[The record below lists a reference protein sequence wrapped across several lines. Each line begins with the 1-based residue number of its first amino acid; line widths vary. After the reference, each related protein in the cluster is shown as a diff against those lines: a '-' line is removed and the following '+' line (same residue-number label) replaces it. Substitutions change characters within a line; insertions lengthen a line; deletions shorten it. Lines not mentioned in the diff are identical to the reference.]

1 METRL
6 AHQTTA
12 ACCSLP
18 VGTSVHQGPSTH
30 GRQYRGR
37 CQVSYHLRHTMPTLV
52 GTICGACVACNGPAV
67 AHRLSPRHSHH
78 PCYHRPR
85 TLVHPCYHRHR
96 PTSAAFPSAHLNV
109 HTAHSTPIISISTSI
124 SISISIVAAVVVVI
138 MCTCF
143 ERGLFPHVCEKCQAR
158 CQAAA
163 GTWSTPEREQRRG
176 CTHRHVCWAT
186 RSSGTR
192 QRSTAITTL
201 AVGGRPHQLS
211 RAAGSGSAPE
221 WRTKRRAWRCWG
233 PAAARLHRGQ
243 ARR

>member
-52 GTICGACVACNGPAV
+52 RTICGACVACNGPAV
-67 AHRLSPRHSHH
+67 AHRLSLRH
-78 PCYHRPR
+78 RR
-85 TLVHPCYHRHR
+85 RPCYHRHR

-143 ERGLFPHVCEKCQAR
+143 ERF
-158 CQAAA
+158 
-163 GTWSTPEREQRRG
+163 
-176 CTHRHVCWAT
+176 WA
-186 RSSGTR
+186 
-192 QRSTAITTL
+192 
-201 AVGGRPHQLS
+201 LS
-211 RAAGSGSAPE
+211 P
-221 WRTKRRAWRCWG
+221 CV
-233 PAAARLHRGQ
+233 
-243 ARR
+243 